1 MIITN
6 FHTHTRFC
14 DGAAEPE
21 EYVAEALAQHL
32 KILGYSAHAPVPF
45 PCNWTIP
52 PESFHEYLS
61 IVRYLKNK
69 YSGEL
74 EIYNG
79 LEIDFIPDL
88 WPQMKELIMPEHLD
102 YFIGSIHFIDFFEDG
117 TRWSI
122 DGSGEEFQKGWNE
135 IFHGDSHRVVQK
147 YFSYT
152 RAMIKEMKPPVIGH
166 LDKIKMQ
173 YNPACFIPET
183 DPVYRKELMQTLE
196 DIASAGTVVEI
207 NTRGVYRRNEHSFY
221 PGLWVLNEMAKMNIR
236 VMISSDAHHPRELI
250 LLFEEARE
258 QLRQAGYHSI
268 TYFSKG
274 EWLQTE
280 I

>member
-1 MIITN
+1 MIISN

-21 EYVAEALAQHL
+21 EYAAEALAQRL
-32 KILGYSAHAPVPF
+32 KILGYSAHASVPF

-52 PESFHEYLS
+52 PDKFQEYLS
-61 IVRYLKNK
+61 IVRYLKDK
-69 YSGEL
+69 YSGAL

-88 WPQMKELIMPEHLD
+88 WPQMEESIKPALLD
-102 YFIGSIHFIDFFEDG
+102 YFIGSIHFIDYFEDG
-117 TRWSI
+117 IRWSI
-122 DGSGEEFQKGWNE
+122 DGSNEEFQKGWNE
-135 IFHGDSHRVVQK
+135 IFHGDSHEVVRK

-152 RAMIKEMKPPVIGH
+152 RAMIKEMKPPVVGH

-173 YNPACFIPET
+173 YNAHCFIPET
-183 DPVYRKELMQTLE
+183 DSVYRKELMQTLE
-196 DIASAGTVVEI
+196 DIASAGNVVEI
-207 NTRGVYRRNEHSFY
+207 NTRGVYRRNEPSFY
-221 PGLWVLNEMAKMNIR
+221 PGLWVLCEMAKMNIP
-236 VMISSDAHHPRELI
+236 VMINSDAHHPRELI
-250 LLFEEARE
+250 LLFDRALE
-258 QLRQAGYHSI
+258 QLRQAGYKNI

-274 EWLQTE
+274 EWLQTG